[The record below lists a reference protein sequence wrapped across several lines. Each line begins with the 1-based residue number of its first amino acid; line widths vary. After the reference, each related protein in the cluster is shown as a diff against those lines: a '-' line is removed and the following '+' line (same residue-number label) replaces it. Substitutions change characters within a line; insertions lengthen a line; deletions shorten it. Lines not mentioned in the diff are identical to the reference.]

1 MNSLHQT
8 CITVYCA
15 SSSAIDKQYIIAAKE
30 LGRKIALRN
39 CAVVCGAGR
48 QGLMGA
54 VIDGALEENGT
65 TIGVIPQF
73 MVDNNWHHPQLTHT
87 IITPDMH
94 QRKQRMANLS
104 QAVIA
109 LPGGCGTLEE
119 LLEIITWRQLGLY
132 KGNIVILNT
141 LNYYDNLIAMLDNA
155 IQSRFMKP
163 SHAQL
168 WQVAETPEQAIEQAL
183 SNQQITI
190 QSKY

>member
-1 MNSLHQT
+1 
-8 CITVYCA
+8 
-15 SSSAIDKQYIIAAKE
+15 
-30 LGRKIALRN
+30 
-39 CAVVCGAGR
+39 
-48 QGLMGA
+48 MGT

-155 IQSRFMKP
+155 IQSRLMKP

-168 WQVAETPEQAIEQAL
+168 WQVAETPEQEL
-183 SNQQITI
+183 V
-190 QSKY
+190 